1 MDGNA
6 FSIQQHSSAGFLFD
20 RETPFSPF
28 YSAEDAPASPSPT
41 QPPSPGGSSSS
52 ISSIRSQHRYCL
64 TNGKGK
70 GNDQP
75 WLTLL
80 VSSRSPRPKF
90 LPFFIGK
97 DTISGIVELDLA
109 KPETVR
115 EVKVTIKGETIHFT
129 QEPHTFL
136 EISHILIRQPSRKLS
151 GKYSY
156 PFSFVLPDNVRVDE
170 LNWVMVYPLPP
181 KFHEKGSL
189 YIDYKI
195 VVTVRHGLFSVDNSL
210 MTNIVYMPET
220 IAEPP
225 SALREQAYLKEL
237 PVALPVL
244 DPGGWKMLPPVEAVD
259 TLVPNATAT
268 ARLSIA
274 NPLSF
279 ALGTPIPLFLELSND
294 GATYV
299 DPNSIDVR
307 LVRTLT
313 TRGVSGGVHKLD
325 VARAVFW
332 PASDSSPRR
341 IKLCGE
347 VIAGRSFTPSF
358 VFSKCS
364 VQYSIVLYP
373 MHLPEQTKPDPLLEE
388 EVLLALRN
396 AQGVVPRSQAPP
408 GVTPAQ
414 IELQPSRLFPVDFGL
429 VRVR

>member
-1 MDGNA
+1 MS
-6 FSIQQHSSAGFLFD
+6 F
-20 RETPFSPF
+20 
-28 YSAEDAPASPSPT
+28 
-41 QPPSPGGSSSS
+41 
-52 ISSIRSQHRYCL
+52 IRSQHRYCL

-80 VSSRSPRPKF
+80 VSSRSPKPKL

-97 DTISGIVELDLA
+97 DTISGIVELELA

-115 EVKVTIKGETIHFT
+115 EVKVTGETTHFT

-136 EISHILIRQPSRKLS
+136 EISHILMRQPSRKLS
-151 GKYSY
+151 GKHIY

-170 LNWVMVYPLPP
+170 FNWAMVYPLPP
-181 KFHEKGSL
+181 KFHERGSL

-220 IAEPP
+220 IAERP
-225 SALREQAYLKEL
+225 SALREQAYQNEH

-259 TLVPNATAT
+259 TLVPNTTVT

-279 ALGTPIPLFLELSND
+279 ALGTPIPLFLELFND

-299 DPNSIDVR
+299 DPDSIDVR

-313 TRGVSGGVHKLD
+313 TRSVSGGVLKLD
-325 VARAVFW
+325 LARAVFW
-332 PASDSSPRR
+332 PAPGTTPRR
-341 IKLCGE
+341 IKLWGE

-373 MHLPEQTKPDPLLEE
+373 MHLPEHTKPDPLLEE
-388 EVLLALRN
+388 EVLLALRS

-414 IELQPSRLFPVDFGL
+414 IEQQPSMPPGLFPVDFGL
-429 VRVR
+429 VLSVN